1 MPYGIEQ
8 SKVDNVLLDGKIK
21 IAAYPEIMQELGLQP
36 DQTIDE
42 ETAKK
47 IVAENE
53 KYYMA
58 KQ

>member
-8 SKVDNVLLDGKIK
+8 SRVDSVLLDGKIK
-21 IAAYPEIMQELGLQP
+21 IAVYPEIMKELGLQP

-53 KYYMA
+53 KYYLA
-58 KQ
+58 KN

>member
-1 MPYGIEQ
+1 MPYGVEQ

-21 IAAYPEIMQELGLQP
+21 IAVYPEIMKELGLKP

>member
-1 MPYGIEQ
+1 MPYGVEQ
-8 SKVDNVLLDGKIK
+8 SKVDNVLLNGKIK
-21 IAAYPEIMQELGLQP
+21 IAVYPEIMKELGLKP

-47 IVAENE
+47 IVEENE